1 MSKKNKMKISVF
13 ELIAYIVTLGLMAW
27 GLTYM
32 TLGLFARFLPVGNAL
47 SHADATIKSLFGLGY
62 FWWGVIILLIGALLL
77 VVVLIIYAKKNDRQ
91 VERDTRRAARLA
103 QLKESTRQQQ
113 AEIIDAEVV
122 SKPETIPASDKE
134 SK

>member
-32 TLGLFARFLPVGNAL
+32 TLGLFARFLPVGNTL
-47 SHADATIKSLFGLGY
+47 SDADATIKSIFGLGY

-77 VVVLIIYAKKNDRQ
+77 VIVLVIYAKKNDRQ
-91 VERDTRRAARLA
+91 MERDTRRAARLA
-103 QLKESTRQQQ
+103 QLKESTRQHE
-113 AEIIDAEVV
+113 AEIIDAEVIA
-122 SKPETIPASDKE
+122 KPEATPTSDKE